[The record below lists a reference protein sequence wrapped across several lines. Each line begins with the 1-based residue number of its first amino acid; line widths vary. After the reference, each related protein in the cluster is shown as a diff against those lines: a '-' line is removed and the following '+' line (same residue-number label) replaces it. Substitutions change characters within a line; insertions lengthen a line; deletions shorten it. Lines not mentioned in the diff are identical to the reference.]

1 MKDTE
6 KENREV
12 RFSLSVK
19 RNSCKI
25 KVASIQTGILQIT
38 YLGLVI
44 WNYANAISNKES
56 LLFQEE
62 ESVSEAAGLGNPS
75 PFLFLPP
82 ALCDVT
88 VSSSIL
94 IIYVETHFLNNNKK
108 CSMLF
113 VAIIFFMCQATSMM
127 YVGLTMTS
135 AAQFQ
140 MLRGCFFSI

>member
-44 WNYANAISNKES
+44 WNYANAISKKES

-113 VAIIFFMCQATSMM
+113 VAIIFFHVSGNKHD
-127 YVGLTMTS
+127 V
-135 AAQFQ
+135 
-140 MLRGCFFSI
+140 RGVDNDLCCSVPDVKR